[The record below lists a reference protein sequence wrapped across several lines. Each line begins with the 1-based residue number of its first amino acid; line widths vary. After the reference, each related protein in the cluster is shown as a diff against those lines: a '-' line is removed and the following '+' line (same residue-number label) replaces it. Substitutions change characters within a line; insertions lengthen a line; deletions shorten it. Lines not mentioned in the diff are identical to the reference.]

1 VAKGKRFSDNTKVSF
16 FRWWFAGALYYLLA
30 FGSGVGQS
38 DSFLDLLLF
47 LGLGMGIAT
56 LFVFNPI
63 VYGMFDI
70 KRNGRIVNQKY
81 NERTL
86 LVGVVQKLLEL
97 GKCFLVVLLVALLYQ
112 LLNLGI
118 QVMRNLPE
126 GTISIKGEP
135 FLFATFYLGIYNA
148 CSFISDRT
156 MSFVYRIFSS
166 RKGRNNES

>member
-1 VAKGKRFSDNTKVSF
+1 VARGKRFSDNTKVSF

-30 FGSGVGQS
+30 FGSAVGQS

-70 KRNGRIVNQKY
+70 KRHGRIMNQKY
-81 NERTL
+81 DERTL

-118 QVMRNLPE
+118 QVMRNLPK
-126 GTISIKGEP
+126 GTISLKGEP

-148 CSFISDRT
+148 LSYISDKA
-156 MSFVYRIFSS
+156 MDLLYCIFSS